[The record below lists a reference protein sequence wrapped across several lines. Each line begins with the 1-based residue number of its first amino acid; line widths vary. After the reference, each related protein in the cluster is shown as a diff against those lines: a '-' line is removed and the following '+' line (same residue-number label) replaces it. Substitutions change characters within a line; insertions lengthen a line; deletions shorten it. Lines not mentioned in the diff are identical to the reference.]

1 MKEKLISM
9 NEHCWHYKLIKFVWN
24 FEPKEFKNLC
34 PYFWLTIASLFV
46 LPFVCIWK
54 CVKFVGNK
62 ILGIFSYLSSKLI
75 NWLDAQ
81 EYSRKL
87 VQLSQTDIYYL
98 KHKDESDNDLINRAG
113 ELLHFT
119 LLKRYFKTH
128 PNLLS
133 DVKVDEC
140 KEDDFAV
147 QLDKMF
153 ENLQLYKKKLQK
165 KEETKEE
172 ARKRM
177 KRRMNRIAEIAKN
190 IGIFIYLCGLVSL
203 IFVFVNIFTDFFV
216 YILHFSV
223 DWENFWSSLIKVF
236 AIFGLSATIAIL
248 IIAFANYGEEWRKQK
263 NKNIFKRILVILW
276 YPFYIII
283 GKLLMEYIV
292 IDFFCKFL
300 IYTILWGIIKGIG
313 TGFNEFGGIFAD
325 YFNASYSDY
334 CPGINWEN

>member
-62 ILGIFSYLSSKLI
+62 ILGVFNYLSSKLTD
-75 NWLDAQ
+75 WLDAQ

-87 VQLSQTDIYYL
+87 IQLSPADIYYL
-98 KHKDESDNDLINRAG
+98 KHKDEHDNDLIKSARRIFHF
-113 ELLHFT
+113 ELLE
-119 LLKRYFKTH
+119 RYFKIH
-128 PNLLS
+128 PNLLN
-133 DVKVDEC
+133 DVKVNEC

-153 ENLQLYKKKLQK
+153 EDLRLYRKKLQK
-165 KEETKEE
+165 KEESEEE
-172 ARKRM
+172 ARRRM
-177 KRRMNRIAEIAKN
+177 KRRMNQIAEITKN
-190 IGIFIYLCGLVSL
+190 IGIFIYLCGLVL
-203 IFVFVNIFTDFFV
+203 LVFMFVNIFTDFFV
-216 YILHFSV
+216 YILHFSI
-223 DWENFWSSLIKVF
+223 DWGNFWSGLIKFF
-236 AIFGLSATIAIL
+236 AIFGLSAIIVIL
-248 IIAFANYGEEWRKQK
+248 MIAFANYGEEWRKQK
-263 NKNIFKRILVILW
+263 NKNIFKCILVILW

-283 GKLLMEYIV
+283 GKLLVEYI
-292 IDFFCKFL
+292 IINFICKFL

-334 CPGINWEN
+334 CPGINWED